1 MIIRMVTY
9 HALDG
14 KDVERWMQT
23 SASELRS
30 VKGMRHLEF
39 IRSKTNSSQ
48 YGAIMHFRT
57 IEDLNKYKSMESG
70 TYQTLVRSIRET
82 WMDNT
87 KPVDEQIFEI
97 LDI

>member
-1 MIIRMVTY
+1 MIIRLVTY

-23 SASELRS
+23 SASELRC

-57 IEDLNKYKSMESG
+57 MKFRTIIKA
-70 TYQTLVRSIRET
+70 RSPEPTRHLFAAFVKHGWIIRS
-82 WMDNT
+82 
-87 KPVDEQIFEI
+87 
-97 LDI
+97 L

>member
-9 HALDG
+9 HALDD

-30 VKGMRHLEF
+30 VKGMRYLEF

-57 IEDLNKYKSMESG
+57 IEDLENYKSKESG
-70 TYQTLVRSIRET
+70 TYQALVRSIRET